1 MERETKIKFFGTG
14 FFIILLVGLGYL
26 VYKSNEFKATDV
38 IEKVQVTGNNLL
50 SGNDYLSFA
59 KLDDKSLLK
68 GVTLSVIKS
77 RFEKH
82 PYVSRADVKFVNE
95 KEVEVVLTEKDIYGV
110 ILKNP
115 NPVFITENF
124 EVLPIIP
131 NTKINEIP
139 ILSNVS
145 ESSKL
150 KPLSKVKTEDIVEA
164 FKIIDA
170 TRLTNSKMSK
180 NLAEINLRNGGD
192 ILLMVSGLNFPVI
205 FGRGNEAEKAVCLD
219 AALSNYFDGNTLLQG
234 CSYLDLRFNNEL
246 YVGRMKKTEL

>member
-1 MERETKIKFFGTG
+1 MERDTKIKFFGTG
-14 FFIILLVGLGYL
+14 FFIILLIGLGFLIYR
-26 VYKSNEFKATDV
+26 SNEFKANEV
-38 IEKVQVTGNNLL
+38 IEKVHVTGNNLL
-50 SGNDYLSFA
+50 TENNYLSFA

-68 GVTLSVIKS
+68 GITLSAIKD

-95 KEVEVVLTEKDIYGV
+95 KEVKIFLTEKNIYGV
-110 ILKNP
+110 IIKDP

-139 ILSNVS
+139 VLSNVS

-150 KPLSKVKTEDIVEA
+150 KTLSRFRTDDILEA
-164 FKIIDA
+164 FRIIDA
-170 TRLTNSKMSK
+170 ARFTNPKMLK
-180 NLAEINLRNGGD
+180 NIAEINLRNGGD
-192 ILLMVSGLNFPVI
+192 VLLMFSGLNFPVI
-205 FGRGNEAEKAVCLD
+205 FGRGNEAEKAVCLE
-219 AALSNYFDGNTLLQG
+219 AALSNYFNGNTLLEES
-234 CSYLDLRFNNEL
+234 SYLDLRFNNEL

>member
-14 FFIILLVGLGYL
+14 FFIILLVGFGYL
-26 VYKSNEFKATDV
+26 VYKSNEFKAMDV

-50 SGNDYLSFA
+50 SENDYLSFV

-68 GVTLSVIKS
+68 GVTLSAIKS
-77 RFEKH
+77 RLEKH
-82 PYVSRADVKFVNE
+82 PYVSRADVKFVSE
-95 KEVEVVLTEKDIYGV
+95 KEVKVFLTEKNIYGV
-110 ILKNP
+110 IIKNP

-124 EVLPIIP
+124 EILPIIP

-150 KPLSKVKTEDIVEA
+150 KPLSKIKTEDIVEA

-170 TRLTNSKMSK
+170 TRLTNFKMSK

-192 ILLMVSGLNFPVI
+192 VLLMVSGLNFPVI
-205 FGRGNEAEKAVCLD
+205 FGRGNEAEKAGCLD
-219 AALSNYFDGNTLLQG
+219 AALSNYFDGNTLLEG

>member
-1 MERETKIKFFGTG
+1 MNLKRQ
-14 FFIILLVGLGYL
+14 
-26 VYKSNEFKATDV
+26 DV

-192 ILLMVSGLNFPVI
+192 VLLMVSGLNFPVI